1 MSEPR
6 GEKGWGKSVLGWFVV
21 SDDDPGKAPAADAES
36 LIAKYAAAPTAG
48 AAAPVAVELKGPVPA
63 VADGKVDFTQVFEA
77 AGIDADERGRVD
89 KARELLRSLP
99 SETPQPVK
107 KQIVEASLRA
117 FGVPTAKIIEAGV
130 AEIQALES
138 VIQKGQADAQG
149 VVADGNKRIADLEK
163 QMGEVRVVMQQAVAD
178 QEARTRL
185 ANAEKLG
192 IQQVLEFFGR
202 DAVDKVVQESPKLKQ
217 T

>member
-21 SDDDPGKAPAADAES
+21 SDDDAAKAPAADTEA
-36 LIAKYAAAPTAG
+36 LIAKYGAG
-48 AAAPVAVELKGPVPA
+48 PSTDAAPVAVDLKGPLPA
-63 VADGKVDFTQVFEA
+63 VTDGKVDFAQVFEA
-77 AGIDADERGRVD
+77 AGISADERGRVD

-99 SETPQPVK
+99 GETPQPVK
-107 KQIVEASLRA
+107 KQIVEAALRA
-117 FGVPTAKIIEAGV
+117 FGVATEKIIEAAV
-130 AEIQALES
+130 TEIQALEGL
-138 VIQKGQADAQG
+138 IQKGQAEAQG
-149 VVADGNKRIADLEK
+149 VVADGSKRIAELEK
-163 QMGEVRVVMQQAVAD
+163 QIGEVRLVMQQAAAD

-185 ANAEKLG
+185 ANGEKLG